1 MPEMQVLEIPQ
12 DILDSTRLTLRE
24 LKVELAV
31 TLYAQGKLSIGKAR
45 ELAEKSLWEFRQIL
59 ASRQVSPHYDVD
71 DLEEDI
77 SSLRDLG
84 RL

>member
-1 MPEMQVLEIPQ
+1 MTEMQMLEIPQ
-12 DILDSTRLTLRE
+12 DVLDSTRLTLSE

-59 ASRQVSPHYDVD
+59 ASRKISPHYDVD

-84 RL
+84 